1 MPALHDFWR
10 HLPTKLCGW
19 WLDWWY
25 PGCCCVAPST
35 WQSLCSVC
43 PFSCRSCPSLSLLR
57 YLMYP
62 RLLKGQTK
70 YGSSDPWSEPL
81 LFRVRIYYFLSLL
94 SDPPSTFIQCD
105 STFSGSWCWLI
116 SASPSASIYLA
127 AAVVSS
133 QHKSGDSDPL
143 RQHNSYS
150 GATKRQFPSVSTFVT
165 SRTDFKTNHEV

>member
-1 MPALHDFWR
+1 MSLCILYSFLQCHLPLPHLPGPEWQLIWWGRWRILAKVLCSFAYGFVCPSATYMPALHDFWR

-81 LFRVRIYYFLSLL
+81 LFRVRIYYFLSFL

-105 STFSGSWCWLI
+105 YNFFRVLG
-116 SASPSASIYLA
+116 
-127 AAVVSS
+127 V
-133 QHKSGDSDPL
+133 D
-143 RQHNSYS
+143 
-150 GATKRQFPSVSTFVT
+150 
-165 SRTDFKTNHEV
+165 